1 MGVAKTYSRDFGGI
15 KSDGMYSEAFGD
27 AFGQTQPEPPVP
39 TAEPT
44 VSASGRGQRDL
55 IDLSFLKRLEIDDLL
70 IIAIGILLLLD
81 SDISSDMIL
90 LFAAAMLF
98 L

>member
-1 MGVAKTYSRDFGGI
+1 MYSRDYGGVQ
-15 KSDGMYSEAFGD
+15 SDGMYSSAYDGQFGSE
-27 AFGQTQPEPPVP
+27 Q
-39 TAEPT
+39 T
-44 VSASGRGQRDL
+44 VSEPAVSTVSPPAESGKKSL
-55 IDLSFLKRLEIDDLL
+55 IDLSFLKRLETDDLL

-90 LFAAAMLF
+90 LFVAAMLF